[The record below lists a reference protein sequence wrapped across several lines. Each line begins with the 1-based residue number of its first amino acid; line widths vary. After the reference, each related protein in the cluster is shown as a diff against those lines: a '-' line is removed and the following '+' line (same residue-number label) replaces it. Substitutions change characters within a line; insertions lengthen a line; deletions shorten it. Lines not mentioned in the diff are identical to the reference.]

1 MDRGRDTGEKE
12 GAVNKAWRWQD
23 LIRYNSMLRG
33 NKEDQQHILR
43 GKTII
48 LGRAIKQ
55 ALSVQDRIRNCIHTQ
70 SQMPMT
76 PIQTHHCDVEGV
88 EEVKGQSSDE
98 VYKEPGATVMEVD

>member
-1 MDRGRDTGEKE
+1 MEV
-12 GAVNKAWRWQD
+12 AD

-76 PIQTHHCDVEGV
+76 PINAQSMTPIQTHHCDVEGV
-88 EEVKGQSSDE
+88 EEVKGQSSKE